1 MNHSQAEA
9 AAASVESGASTGSN
23 LSAGEHVVAQASDL
37 KPGEHKIVQIR
48 SLEIG
53 IYNVGGS
60 FYALHSMCPHQFGP
74 ACLGPV
80 TGQSVCDESTGWR
93 FQWRRNNEILVC
105 PWHGMQFDDSDRSEP
120 SEQER
125 ATADF
130 SGASCRRRDPRAGR
144 GTECAC
150 RNLKDALRDGRSS
163 ARINTVRM
171 GKKTIGVSSE
181 ILSHHTKRAQV
192 QLLKQ
197 GGCKCYGLPFVS

>member
-1 MNHSQAEA
+1 M
-9 AAASVESGASTGSN
+9 
-23 LSAGEHVVAQASDL
+23 
-37 KPGEHKIVQIR
+37 
-48 SLEIG
+48 
-53 IYNVGGS
+53 
-60 FYALHSMCPHQFGP
+60 
-74 ACLGPV
+74 
-80 TGQSVCDESTGWR
+80 
-93 FQWRRNNEILVC
+93 C
-105 PWHGMQFDDSDRSEP
+105 PWHGMQFDILNGQSLSDKNLL
-120 SEQER
+120 
-125 ATADF
+125 AADI

-192 QLLKQ
+192 QLPKQ